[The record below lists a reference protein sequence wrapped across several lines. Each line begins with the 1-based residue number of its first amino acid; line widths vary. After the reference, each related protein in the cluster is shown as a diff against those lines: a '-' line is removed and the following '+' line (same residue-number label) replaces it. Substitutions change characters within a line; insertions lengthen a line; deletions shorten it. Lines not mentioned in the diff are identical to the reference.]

1 MGSVQTVGEV
11 GLADFKSRRFVR
23 CGSEV
28 PAVSVVVQS
37 RLAGISK
44 GAGFLCCGT
53 GCLLMFPVGIYPVSV
68 SLVRFQ
74 VIIIISIPLGFS
86 AELPVSIYL
95 IGLDTFQWLPVDFY
109 VVDLSFSV
117 EFERDGSD
125 GPIVRS
131 GESRIDCGMAGGFLP
146 GQGMGRHGMSV
157 ETQ

>member
-1 MGSVQTVGEV
+1 MFS
-11 GLADFKSRRFVR
+11 
-23 CGSEV
+23 
-28 PAVSVVVQS
+28 
-37 RLAGISK
+37 IS
-44 GAGFLCCGT
+44 
-53 GCLLMFPVGIYPVSV
+53 IHPVSV

-86 AELPVSIYL
+86 DELPVSIYL
-95 IGLDTFQWLPVDFY
+95 IGLDAFQRLPVDFY

-125 GPIVRS
+125 GPIVRG
-131 GESRIDCGMAGGFLP
+131 GESRIDCGMADGFLP

>member
-1 MGSVQTVGEV
+1 MPILNPD
-11 GLADFKSRRFVR
+11 GLSGGF
-23 CGSEV
+23 EV

-44 GAGFLCCGT
+44 ACGFLVLRNWLSFDVPGRHLSGKCKFG
-53 GCLLMFPVGIYPVSV
+53 P
-68 SLVRFQ
+68 FQ

-86 AELPVSIYL
+86 DELPVSIYL

-117 EFERDGSD
+117 EFERDGRD

-131 GESRIDCGMAGGFLP
+131 GESRIGCGMAGGLLS
-146 GQGMGRHGMSV
+146 GQGMGRHSMNV

>member
-11 GLADFKSRRFVR
+11 SLADFKSRRFVR

-53 GCLLMFPVGIYPVSV
+53 GCFLMFSVSIHPVSV

-86 AELPVSIYL
+86 DELPVSIYFVV
-95 IGLDTFQWLPVDFY
+95 LDTFQWLPVDFY

-125 GPIVRS
+125 GPIVRG
-131 GESRIDCGMAGGFLP
+131 GESRIGCGMAGGLLP
-146 GQGMGRHGMSV
+146 GQGMGRHSMNV

>member
-1 MGSVQTVGEV
+1 MFSV
-11 GLADFKSRRFVR
+11 S
-23 CGSEV
+23 
-28 PAVSVVVQS
+28 
-37 RLAGISK
+37 IH
-44 GAGFLCCGT
+44 
-53 GCLLMFPVGIYPVSV
+53 PVSV

-86 AELPVSIYL
+86 DELPVSIYFVV
-95 IGLDTFQWLPVDFY
+95 LDTFQWLPVDFY

-125 GPIVRS
+125 GPIVWS
-131 GESRIDCGMAGGFLP
+131 GESRIDCGMAVGFFP

>member
-1 MGSVQTVGEV
+1 MMFS
-11 GLADFKSRRFVR
+11 
-23 CGSEV
+23 
-28 PAVSVVVQS
+28 
-37 RLAGISK
+37 ISIH
-44 GAGFLCCGT
+44 L
-53 GCLLMFPVGIYPVSV
+53 VSV

-86 AELPVSIYL
+86 DELPVSIYL
-95 IGLDTFQWLPVDFY
+95 IGLDAFQRLPVDFY

-117 EFERDGSD
+117 EFEREGGDGS
-125 GPIVRS
+125 IVRS